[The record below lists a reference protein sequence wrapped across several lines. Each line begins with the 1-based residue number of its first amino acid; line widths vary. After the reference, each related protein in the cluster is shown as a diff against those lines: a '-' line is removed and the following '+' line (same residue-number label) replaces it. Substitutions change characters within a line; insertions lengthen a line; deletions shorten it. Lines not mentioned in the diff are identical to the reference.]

1 MWNLFTDLKEMG
13 VKGLNEN
20 MIFDTEKENAG
31 NARDT
36 NQQKVL
42 NVHTES
48 EFIFDKK
55 YQCPVCGKD
64 FTSKCVKTGKA
75 RLINS
80 DADLKPNY
88 SGIEPLKYDVIVCCH
103 CGYAS
108 LVRNFGHIT
117 AGQSKLVKDNISVNF
132 KGIKKSGESYYTFE
146 EAEERYKLALANAI
160 VMKIKN
166 SERAYLCLKLGWLYR
181 YAGKQEEE
189 KGSSISVINDLKEK
203 EFSCIKMAYEGFSIS
218 YAKELPPIC
227 GMDSNVLAYLLSDL
241 ARQCKDYE
249 NAMKYVGTVLTSRVA
264 NERIKSRAREEKEL
278 LIEEIKKENEKN
290 I

>member
-1 MWNLFTDLKEMG
+1 MWNLFTDLKNMG

-20 MIFDTEKENAG
+20 MLFDMEKEN
-31 NARDT
+31 T
-36 NQQKVL
+36 NNDHDIKQQKAL
-42 NVHTES
+42 NVHIEG
-48 EFIFDKK
+48 EFLFDKK

-64 FTSKCVKTGKA
+64 FTSKSVKTGKA

-80 DADLKPNY
+80 DSDLKPNY
-88 SGIEPLKYDVIVCCH
+88 TGIEPLKYDVIVCCH

-117 AGQSKLVKDNISVNF
+117 AVQSKLVKENISVNF

-181 YAGKQEEE
+181 YEGKQEKE
-189 KGSSISVINDLKEK
+189 KGGHLSVINDLKEK
-203 EFSCIKMAYEGFSIS
+203 EISCIKMAYEGFTIS
-218 YAKELPPIC
+218 YTKELPPIC

-278 LIEEIKKENEKN
+278 LFKEMKKEE
-290 I
+290 